1 MSDVF
6 SQFHSNGESAEEG
19 NRSEGMCVPTV
30 NGDGMCHTKG
40 TCTSIVNR
48 TGHVRN
54 LRIAEYFVTSHTQV

>member
-1 MSDVF
+1 MSDVS

-30 NGDGMCHTKG
+30 NGDGMCHTRG
-40 TCTSIVNR
+40 TCTSITSG

-54 LRIAEYFVTSHTQV
+54 LQIAGYFIPSLTQV